1 MATSATFA
9 MGAAAQTA
17 LPAKNKARVVS
28 MTTQKLT
35 KADMNP
41 AIGYVRAG
49 VVELMKRQDK
59 GWAYV
64 RP

>member
-1 MATSATFA
+1 MIIK
-9 MGAAAQTA
+9 QCIQ
-17 LPAKNKARVVS
+17 VVGCENA

-35 KADMNP
+35 KADMNS
-41 AIGYVRAG
+41 ATGYVPAG
-49 VVELMKRQDK
+49 VVELMKRQGE